1 MQVKAKWVKLPDAAK
16 ISDRYVNNDTM
27 LFAHYEF
34 WRLYFPY
41 VPMDTGTLAESVEI
55 TSEYVRHIVPYA
67 AKIYYGDYMN
77 FHKDRHPLATAHW
90 DEVAM
95 QTQREKLVRAIGNY
109 MKRRGQLS

>member
-1 MQVKAKWVKLPDAAK
+1 MKVNITWKKKLNPKD
-16 ISDRYVNNDTM
+16 ISNRYVNKDVM
-27 LFAHYEF
+27 MFAHNEF

-55 TSEYVRHIVPYA
+55 TPDYVRHTVPYA
-67 AKIYYGDYMN
+67 ARLYYGDNMN

-95 QTQREKLVRAIGNY
+95 QTQRDKLVRAVENY
-109 MKRRGQLS
+109 MKRRGS